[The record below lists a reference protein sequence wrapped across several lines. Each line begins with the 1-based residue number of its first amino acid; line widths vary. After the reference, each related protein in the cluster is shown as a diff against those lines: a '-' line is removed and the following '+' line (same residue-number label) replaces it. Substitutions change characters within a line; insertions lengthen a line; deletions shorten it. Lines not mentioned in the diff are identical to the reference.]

1 MGIVDLNHTNFSSST
16 IQTTQWIQVS
26 APLDPIQMI
35 QQIQTLSTSAKELTK
50 QNEEL
55 RQHLSHENS
64 NMPNPCQCHW
74 NNVNNE
80 GHSPPTSNREESSKQ
95 IEQSNSKRTK
105 QPNHSNA
112 ELLRNMRK
120 EMDEM
125 KNALKGKSTKN
136 LDGMI
141 KRTNSPFTGE
151 VLECP
156 LSQKFRLPQLE
167 SYDGH
172 ADPLD
177 YIDSFRTLLNL

>member
-1 MGIVDLNHTNFSSST
+1 
-16 IQTTQWIQVS
+16 
-26 APLDPIQMI
+26 MI
-35 QQIQTLSTSAKELTK
+35 QQIQTLAASVEELTK

-55 RQHLSHENS
+55 RQRLSHENS
-64 NMPNPCQCHW
+64 NMSNPRQCHR
-74 NNVNNE
+74 NNVDNK
-80 GHSPPTSNREESSKQ
+80 GHSPLTSNREESSKQ
-95 IEQSNSKRTK
+95 TERSNSKRIE
-105 QPNHSNA
+105 QPNRNND

-136 LDGMI
+136 LDRII
-141 KRTNSPFTGE
+141 KRTNSPFTNE

-156 LSQKFRLPQLE
+156 LLQKFRLPQLE
-167 SYDGH
+167 SYDRH